1 MLTHVLLGTPAKALG
16 GLPLTASPHQ
26 PIDLVPGRSF
36 DAT

>member
-16 GLPLTASPHQ
+16 GLAVTASPHQ
-26 PIDLVPGRSF
+26 PIDAVPGRSF